1 MMDEI
6 YASIVRFFGFE
17 PIAWIVLFVAL
28 VVLLSAIADL
38 DFYTSILVG
47 LLPVLLF
54 ASYQTII
61 LGTYGIAAVII
72 ILGFGLSIAIY
83 RLFIR

>member
-1 MMDEI
+1 MMESI
-6 YASIVRFFGFE
+6 YDSIVRFFGFE
-17 PIAWIVLFVAL
+17 PIVWVVLFVAFI
-28 VVLLSAIADL
+28 VLLSAIADL
-38 DFYTSILVG
+38 DFYTSFLVG

-72 ILGFGLSIAIY
+72 LLGFGLSISIY